1 MSKCHRWLKKCKNF
15 SASLSS
21 LGHPNTYNLKKH
33 QSNKSTFLFQCLG
46 VTSHA
51 SIKFDLSNV
60 RTSNAKFIQC
70 HLGCQV
76 ERTVV
81 PRTNSS
87 RCKNTRCALDYI
99 YTVLQQDHM
108 AAAATAQQE
117 TRAARIQLQYIHSC
131 NQNTRITT
139 TGIYQ
144 APPIQISLIIKLIM
158 QNVPISEG
166 KVLMGMIILIILY
179 VHYRWNCIVKLW
191 TSLYTTNNNKVKNPL
206 SIW

>member
-1 MSKCHRWLKKCKNF
+1 MQKFQCISKQ
-15 SASLSS
+15 
-21 LGHPNTYNLKKH
+21 HPNTYNLKKH
-33 QSNKSTFLFQCLG
+33 QSNKIHSCF
-46 VTSHA
+46 
-51 SIKFDLSNV
+51 NV
-60 RTSNAKFIQC
+60 LALQVMHQSSLIWQMSKCWMLKFIQC

-87 RCKNTRCALDYI
+87 RCKNTRCALVYI

-131 NQNTRITT
+131 NQNTWITT

-158 QNVPISEG
+158 QKIPISEG
-166 KVLMGMIILIILY
+166 KVMMGMVILIILY
-179 VHYRWNCIVKLW
+179 IHYRWNCIVKLS
-191 TSLYTTNNNKVKNPL
+191 TSLYTTNNNKKKL
-206 SIW
+206 KIH